1 MALRELPL
9 RELPRSAVH
18 VPRRRDLTYEE
29 ASDLVAERWIFDFEQ
44 AGVAIRDVLAG
55 RVEVGRFAKSS
66 HLEFMV
72 DLIFTF
78 FDKERENW
86 TCWKSRYAR
95 MEKVFARNLFN
106 AIIAVRHNIDW
117 FSAGAR
123 PPVDRLTFD
132 KLMLCWGFEPFH
144 QHLKPRQRRAA
155 QSHIDVIEFYYMT
168 FNQEGQEEMRH
179 QLYRDDVLRHVSDT

>member
-1 MALRELPL
+1 MALRELP
-9 RELPRSAVH
+9 PSAVH
-18 VPRRRDLTYEE
+18 MPRRRDLTYEE
-29 ASDLVAERWIFDFEQ
+29 ACDMTNQSWIFAYEQ
-44 AGVAIRDVLAG
+44 AGVSIRDVLAG

-66 HLEFMV
+66 HLEFV
-72 DLIFTF
+72 VNLIFTF

-86 TCWKSRYAR
+86 TRWKSRYAR

-106 AIIAVRHNIDW
+106 AIIAIRHNIDW
-117 FSAGAR
+117 FNAGAK

-132 KLMLCWGFEPFH
+132 KVMLCWGFEPFH

-155 QSHIDVIEFYYMT
+155 QGHINVIEFYYRT

-179 QLYRDDVLRHVSDT
+179 QIDRDDTLRHV